1 MQFAPIGLI
10 GSPVSSVA
18 VTVSR
23 AEWPLKHSLSIEE
36 VPDRR
41 AHYTERRT
49 GNSAISAPDRGSLD
63 NRSSAVPADMT
74 GWGRA
79 RDPNR
84 DQEIGQLPH
93 SSFSCLSLL
102 NPRHFM
108 AQAQTRLAQPRC
120 DCLLGQAQG
129 RSQLCVR
136 RSFHV
141 TQLRTSP
148 ESDALPPGSD
158 SAFCDSPAPAP
169 PASISQETTVSADTF
184 NAHLFSG
191 GGVVLRLATASSY

>member
-1 MQFAPIGLI
+1 MFHRQLI
-10 GSPVSSVA
+10 EKTTIA

-23 AEWPLKHSLSIEE
+23 AERPLKHSLSIEE

-49 GNSAISAPDRGSLD
+49 GNSAIPAPDRGSLD

-84 DQEIGQLPH
+84 DQEIGQLLH

-136 RSFHV
+136 PSFHV
-141 TQLRTSP
+141 TLAANQ
-148 ESDALPPGSD
+148 
-158 SAFCDSPAPAP
+158 
-169 PASISQETTVSADTF
+169 
-184 NAHLFSG
+184 SG
-191 GGVVLRLATASSY
+191 IRRVAARFGFRVLRFPSAGLD